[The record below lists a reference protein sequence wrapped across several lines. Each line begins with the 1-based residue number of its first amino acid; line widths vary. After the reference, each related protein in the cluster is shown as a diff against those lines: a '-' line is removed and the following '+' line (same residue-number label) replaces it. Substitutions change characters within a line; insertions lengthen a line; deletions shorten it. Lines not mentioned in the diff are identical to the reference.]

1 MAYIDGKI
9 KKGKFA
15 MEYSIAVQGKR
26 FELCD
31 SDAFDNM
38 AVKVL
43 GKEKFDEMKQ
53 VFRKGRDKMVDE
65 SFRNH
70 PLVRIAMWFARR
82 SK

>member
-1 MAYIDGKI
+1 
-9 KKGKFA
+9 
-15 MEYSIAVQGKR
+15 MECSVTVQGKR

-43 GKEKFDEMKQ
+43 GKEKFDEMDEK
-53 VFRKGRDKMVDE
+53 RLPKGVRNDKMVDE
-65 SFRNH
+65 SFRILNH